1 MKKKAFLCSSF
12 GPGFHPFLT
21 GTDKEITSILGDTY
35 DFVKITD
42 EFRDMTLEDMRQY
55 DCLMFYSA
63 PFWGLKGD
71 SDFIAN
77 LLEYI
82 ATGGSFLIMHIIS
95 TGAIPE
101 TAQVVG
107 GGFRMH
113 PPFNRFRF
121 EPENNGHPILEGI
134 EPFELD
140 DEMHQVYTEE
150 VLNRTI
156 LLTVKNDNGRP
167 HETGPVAHQDI
178 YGKNSRNNVELAWCN
193 EFGKGRIVYACPGH
207 NADDYRH
214 PMLRKFLSNCGKWLA
229 REI

>member
-12 GPGFHPFLT
+12 APGFHPFRT
-21 GTDKEITSILGDTY
+21 GTDQEIVSIFSETY
-35 DFVKITD
+35 DIVTVTD
-42 EFRDMTLEDMRQY
+42 KFQDMTLAEMRQY

-71 SDFIAN
+71 SDFVAN

-82 ATGGSFLIMHIIS
+82 VTGGSFIILHIIS
-95 TGAIPE
+95 TGGIPE

-107 GGFRMH
+107 CAFRMH
-113 PPFNRFRF
+113 PPFNRYRF
-121 EPENNGHPILEGI
+121 EPAQNGHPILDGI

-150 VLNRTI
+150 VLNRTL
-156 LLTVKNDNGRP
+156 LLTVRNDNGQP
-167 HETGPVAHQDI
+167 HASGPVPHQDI
-178 YGKNSRNNVELAWCN
+178 YAKNSGNGVDLAWCH

-207 NADDYRH
+207 NAESFRN
-214 PMLRKFLSNCGKWLA
+214 PMLRKFLQNCGKWLA